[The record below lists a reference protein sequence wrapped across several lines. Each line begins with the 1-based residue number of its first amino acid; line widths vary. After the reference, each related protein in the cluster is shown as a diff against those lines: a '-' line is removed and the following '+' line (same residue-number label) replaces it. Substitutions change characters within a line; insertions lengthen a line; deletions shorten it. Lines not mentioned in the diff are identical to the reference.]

1 MILGTIS
8 AVDNTD
14 GLQLI
19 IDGEEV
25 ATTKKY
31 SYIASYVP
39 AAEDRVVVEEIGGS
53 YVILGKIITDMASS
67 GIARQAESA
76 TYATTAEACTGN
88 AATATVAESCT
99 GNAETATS
107 AITAQYLAGAQTQ
120 YGGLV
125 TNVQS
130 QYVSDLGMSVV
141 TAVNYSSG
149 NYLKTGI

>member
-39 AAEDRVVVEEIGGS
+39 TADDRVVVEEIGGS

-76 TYATTAEACTGN
+76 TYAATSEACTGN
-88 AATATVAESCT
+88 AATATVAESCS
-99 GNAETATS
+99 GNAATAT
-107 AITAQYLAGAQTQ
+107 TATYLAGAETQ
-120 YGGLV
+120 YGGLIGS
-125 TNVQS
+125 VQS
-130 QYVSDLGMSVV
+130 QYVSSIGMTVV
-141 TAVNYSSG
+141 TNVNYTSY
-149 NYLKTGI
+149 NVLTKNI